1 MDPNDK
7 EIVESLRYLQIS
19 PEEKL
24 KIQSKP
30 FDAKKN
36 CWIEDH
42 KDGYIQAEII
52 STDERKKESSV
63 KTSKGEV
70 CNFIII

>member
-24 KIQSKP
+24 KIQSRP
-30 FDAKKN
+30 FDAKK
-36 CWIEDH
+36 
-42 KDGYIQAEII
+42 KLLG
-52 STDERKKESSV
+52 
-63 KTSKGEV
+63 
-70 CNFIII
+70 

>member
-1 MDPNDK
+1 MDANDK

-36 CWIEDH
+36 CWVEDH
-42 KDGYIQAEII
+42 KDGYIHAEII

>member
-1 MDPNDK
+1 M
-7 EIVESLRYLQIS
+7 Q
-19 PEEKL
+19 
-24 KIQSKP
+24 
-30 FDAKKN
+30 KKN
-36 CWIEDH
+36 CWVEDH